1 MLKDSNT
8 NNFHVYSWLIK
19 DAAWCLQL
27 KWLAIFMLFP
37 TLILSILVIFQDSKN
52 RFENLVLFFWVTM
65 NALWMLHE
73 FLKWPHFLVYI
84 PIGFGFSL
92 ILIKILSNFKR

>member
-1 MLKDSNT
+1 MLRGSNI

-37 TLILSILVIFQDSKN
+37 TLVLSIIVLFQDSKN
-52 RFENLVLFFWVTM
+52 RFENLILFFWVTM
-65 NALWMLHE
+65 NAAWMLHE
-73 FLKWPHFLVYI
+73 FLEWPYFLVFI
-84 PIGFGFSL
+84 PISLGFLL
-92 ILIKILSNFKR
+92 IFIKFLRKIN